1 MAINLSHLDHLVLT
15 VADLERTCSFYER
28 VMGMKRAMF
37 GEGRM
42 ALHFGN
48 QKINL
53 HQHDI
58 VVDPNV
64 RHATPGSADLCFIAT
79 APIAEIADHLTA
91 EGVTI
96 IEGPGERAGARSRLM
111 SVYFYDPD
119 ENLIEVA
126 NEIGRLD

>member
-1 MAINLSHLDHLVLT
+1 MAINVTHLDHLVLT
-15 VADLERTCSFYER
+15 VANIDVTCGFYER

-37 GEGRM
+37 GAGRV

-53 HQHDI
+53 HAADNLP
-58 VVDPNV
+58 DPNV
-64 RHATPGSADLCFIAT
+64 KHPTRGSADLCFIT
-79 APIAEIADHLTA
+79 TTPIGDVVAHLEA
-91 EGVTI
+91 CGVRV
-96 IEGPGERAGARSRLM
+96 IEGPGLRSGARANLT

-126 NEIGRLD
+126 NETAR